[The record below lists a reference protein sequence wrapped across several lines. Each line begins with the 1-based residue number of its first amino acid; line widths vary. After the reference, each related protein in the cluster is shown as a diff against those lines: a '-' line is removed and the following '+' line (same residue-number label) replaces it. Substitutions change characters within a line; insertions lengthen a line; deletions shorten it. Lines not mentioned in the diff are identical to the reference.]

1 MRYALLER
9 PFGRDGWQ
17 VTVVDGSWHV
27 FLKTI
32 LNDLRKAYVQL
43 TSWSLELE
51 HDQIKLWYAINKNNL
66 KFDPYLVVH
75 HSTCR

>member
-1 MRYALLER
+1 MA
-9 PFGRDGWQ
+9 G
-17 VTVVDGSWHV
+17 WHV

-51 HDQIKLWYAINKNNL
+51 HDHQIKLWHAVKKNNL
-66 KFDPYLVVH
+66 KFDPYLVVY